1 MNRRTYV
8 STIGS
13 SIAALSLAGCSG
25 SDGGDGEGGDG
36 DSESTPT
43 PEPTYEVDQEAPARL
58 KLLSVS
64 GPKEV
69 AFGDTV
75 EGDVTAVNVG
85 GEPISGDATIEFVHS
100 ESADTEPQTVTVN
113 ADGLASGEEVSHSY
127 RVDAEYAGAWAFEAS
142 SDFYAVDDTVTSTVS
157 VLPKQGSTGETIELA
172 SGVQATVS
180 DMNYEQMIAY
190 ELPSGERALGD
201 NTVHAIRETVSDN
214 ILLILS
220 VTFENGTGEAKTV
233 SKDDFVV
240 PEGSFVSESAAGRDG
255 TNAAGE
261 TINPG
266 QTYSGHLI
274 YAVPKAQIGDLT
286 FGINL
291 AAGSAVA
298 DVEIPLQSPGGF
310 PEFELANI
318 DVPPEDVTGDEAV
331 VEMEVENVGDS
342 AGVFKSIF
350 EFKTPEEPGIF
361 AGYSADTWYIDS
373 DGPYTQRIPAGETR
387 TIELVT
393 EPDSDRRWDYRTT
406 PFGAEWTFKAV
417 E

>member
-1 MNRRTYV
+1 MDRRTYV

-25 SDGGDGEGGDG
+25 SDGGDGS
-36 DSESTPT
+36 SESTPT

-69 AFGDTV
+69 AFGDTI

-100 ESADTEPQTVTVN
+100 ESANTEPQTVTVN

-157 VLPKQGSTGETIELA
+157 VLPKQGSTGESIELA

-180 DMNYEQMIAY
+180 DMTYEQMITY
-190 ELPSGERALGD
+190 ELPAGERTLGD
-201 NTVHAIRETVSDN
+201 NTAHAIRETVSDN

-220 VTFENGTGEAKTV
+220 VTLENGTGEAQTV

-240 PEGSFVSESAAGRDG
+240 PESSFVSQSAASRDG
-255 TNAAGE
+255 TNAVGE
-261 TINPG
+261 NINPG

-274 YAVPKAQIGDLT
+274 YAVPKANVDDLT
-286 FGINL
+286 LGINL
-291 AAGSAVA
+291 AEGSAVA
-298 DVEIPLQSPGGF
+298 DIEIPLQSPGGF
-310 PEFELANI
+310 PEFEMANI
-318 DVPPEDVTGDEAV
+318 DVPPEDVTGDEAI

-342 AGVFKSIF
+342 AGVFKSIL
-350 EFKTPEEPGIF
+350 EFKTPDDPGVF

-406 PFGAEWTFKAV
+406 PFGAEWTFVAV

>member
-1 MNRRTYV
+1 MDRRTYV

-25 SDGGDGEGGDG
+25 SDGGDGS
-36 DSESTPT
+36 SESTST

-69 AFGDTV
+69 AFGDTI

-100 ESADTEPQTVTVN
+100 ESANTEPQTVTVN

-157 VLPKQGSTGETIELA
+157 VLPKQGSTGESIELA

-180 DMNYEQMIAY
+180 DMTYEQMITY
-190 ELPSGERALGD
+190 ELSAGERTLGD
-201 NTVHAIRETVSDN
+201 NTAHAIRETVSDN

-220 VTFENGTGEAKTV
+220 VTLENGTGEAQTV

-240 PEGSFVSESAAGRDG
+240 PESSFVSQSAASRDG
-255 TNAAGE
+255 TNAVGE
-261 TINPG
+261 NINPG

-274 YAVPKAQIGDLT
+274 YAVPKAKVDDLT
-286 FGINL
+286 LGINL
-291 AAGSAVA
+291 AEGSAVA
-298 DVEIPLQSPGGF
+298 DIEIPLQSPGGF
-310 PEFELANI
+310 PEFEMANI
-318 DVPPEDVTGDEAV
+318 DVPPEDVTGDEAI

-342 AGVFKSIF
+342 AGVFKSIL
-350 EFKTPEEPGIF
+350 EFKTPDDPGIF

>member
-1 MNRRTYV
+1 MDRRTYV
-8 STIGS
+8 RTLGS
-13 SIAALSLAGCSG
+13 SIAALSLAGCNG
-25 SDGGDGEGGDG
+25 SDGEDGS
-36 DSESTPT
+36 SESTTT

-69 AFGDTV
+69 AFGDTI
-75 EGDVTAVNVG
+75 EGDITAVNVG

-127 RVDAEYAGAWAFEAS
+127 RVDAEYAGTWAFEVS

-157 VLPKQGSTGETIELA
+157 VLPKQGSTGDTIELA

-180 DMNYEQMIAY
+180 DMSYEQMIAY
-190 ELPSGERALGD
+190 ELSPGERTLGD
-201 NTVHAIRETVSDN
+201 NTAHAIRETVSDN
-214 ILLILS
+214 ILLMLS
-220 VTFENGTGEAKTV
+220 VTFENGTGEAQTV
-233 SKDDFVV
+233 SKDDFIL
-240 PEGSFVSESAAGRDG
+240 PEGSFVSKSAAGRDG
-255 TNAAGE
+255 KNAAGE
-261 TINPG
+261 NINPG

-274 YAVPKAQIGDLT
+274 YAVPKAKVDDLT

-291 AAGSAVA
+291 AKGSAVA
-298 DVEIPLQSPGGF
+298 DIELPLQSPSGF

-318 DVPPEDVTGDEAV
+318 DVPPEDVTGDEAI

-342 AGVFKSIF
+342 AGMFQSIF
-350 EFKTPEEPGIF
+350 EFKTPEEPSIF
-361 AGYSADTWYIDS
+361 ASYSADTWYIDA
-373 DGPYTQRIPAGETR
+373 DGPFTQRIPAGETR

-393 EPDSDRRWDYRTT
+393 EPDPDRRWDYRTT